1 MSGNAIPSM
10 QRVKVKVRDSR
21 RCVRCGGQGA
31 EWHHRR
37 SKSVRDEHRHCTCNG
52 VWLCTDCHQWVHSH
66 PFEARGS
73 GFIVSRH
80 TPVPG
85 TEPVQCVLRGLIVL
99 DCEGGAREAEFSG

>member
-10 QRVKVKVRDSR
+10 QRIKVKARDGH
-21 RCVRCGGQGA
+21 RCVRCGGRGA

-52 VWLCTDCHQWVHSH
+52 VWLCTGCHQWVHSH
-66 PFEARGS
+66 PFEARSS

-80 TPVPG
+80 NPLPAS
-85 TEPVQCVLRGLIVL
+85 EPVMCVLRGQIAL
-99 DCEGGAREAEFSG
+99 DCEGGFGLMERVE